1 MKKQYRPY
9 LYITPAIIGIL
20 LFVIYPILHT
30 IYLSFQSGSLISSEF
45 TFAGL
50 DNYKSL
56 LSNEDFLGALKNTAI
71 YTVSMVGVS
80 IGLSLV
86 FAVWLNKQSFM
97 HKLTQTV
104 IFTPHLVSLVS
115 IGVLFMWIMNPDYG
129 FLNWVLDSIGLP
141 TSKWLASEKSAL
153 FSIILV
159 GIWKTVGYNTLIFI
173 AGLQSIP
180 KYIYEAANL
189 DNSGKIRTFFK
200 ITLPLL
206 SPTLFFLLITTTTSS
221 FQVFDL
227 VNVMTKGGPINSTNM
242 LVYYI
247 YEAGF
252 RYFDIG
258 SASAASVFLIILVGF
273 LTFAHFKLLAK
284 KVHYQ

>member
-1 MKKQYRPY
+1 MKKQYKPY
-9 LYITPAIIGIL
+9 LYIMPSIIGIL

-30 IYLSFQSGSLISSEF
+30 IYLSFQSGSLISPEF

-50 DNYKSL
+50 DNYKNL

-71 YTVSMVGVS
+71 YTISMVGIS
-80 IGLSLV
+80 IGLSLI
-86 FAVWLNKQSFM
+86 FAVWLNKQSFI
-97 HKLTQTV
+97 HKFAQTV
-104 IFTPHLVSLVS
+104 MFTPHLVSLVS

-141 TSKWLASEKSAL
+141 TSKWLTSEKTAL

-189 DNSGKIRTFFK
+189 DNSSKIKTFFK
-200 ITLPLL
+200 VTLPLL

-258 SASAASVFLIILVGF
+258 SASAASVFLIILVGI

>member
-1 MKKQYRPY
+1 MKKQYKAY
-9 LYITPAIIGIL
+9 FYIIPAIIGIL
-20 LFVIYPILHT
+20 LFVIYPIIHT
-30 IYLSFQSGSLISSEF
+30 IYLSFQSGSLISPEF

-71 YTVSMVGVS
+71 YTVSMVGIS
-80 IGLSLV
+80 IGLSLI
-86 FAVWLNKQSFM
+86 FAVWLNKQSFI
-97 HKLTQTV
+97 HKFAQTV
-104 IFTPHLVSLVS
+104 MFTPHLVSLVS

-141 TSKWLASEKSAL
+141 TSKWLTSEKTAL

-180 KYIYEAANL
+180 KYIYEAADL
-189 DNSGKIRTFFK
+189 DNSGKLRTFFK
-200 ITLPLL
+200 VTLPLL

-258 SASAASVFLIILVGF
+258 SASAASVFL
-273 LTFAHFKLLAK
+273 TFSK
-284 KVHYQ
+284 KSSLSVKYI

>member
-1 MKKQYRPY
+1 
-9 LYITPAIIGIL
+9 
-20 LFVIYPILHT
+20 
-30 IYLSFQSGSLISSEF
+30 
-45 TFAGL
+45 
-50 DNYKSL
+50 
-56 LSNEDFLGALKNTAI
+56 
-71 YTVSMVGVS
+71 MVGVS

-141 TSKWLASEKSAL
+141 TSKWLSSEKSAL

-189 DNSGKIRTFFK
+189 DNSSKIKTFFK

>member
-1 MKKQYRPY
+1 MKKQYKPY
-9 LYITPAIIGIL
+9 LYIMPSIIGIL

-30 IYLSFQSGSLISSEF
+30 IYLSFQSGSLISPEF

-50 DNYKSL
+50 DNYKNL

-71 YTVSMVGVS
+71 YTISMVGIS
-80 IGLSLV
+80 IGLSLI
-86 FAVWLNKQSFM
+86 FAVWLNKQSFI
-97 HKLTQTV
+97 HKFAQTV
-104 IFTPHLVSLVS
+104 MFTPHLVSLVS

-141 TSKWLASEKSAL
+141 TSKWLTSEKTAL

-180 KYIYEAANL
+180 KYIYEAADL
-189 DNSGKIRTFFK
+189 DNSGKLKTFFK
-200 ITLPLL
+200 VTLPLL
-206 SPTLFFLLITTTTSS
+206 SPTLFFFLITTTTSS

-258 SASAASVFLIILVGF
+258 SASAASVFLIILVGI

>member
-1 MKKQYRPY
+1 
-9 LYITPAIIGIL
+9 
-20 LFVIYPILHT
+20 
-30 IYLSFQSGSLISSEF
+30 
-45 TFAGL
+45 
-50 DNYKSL
+50 
-56 LSNEDFLGALKNTAI
+56 
-71 YTVSMVGVS
+71 
-80 IGLSLV
+80 
-86 FAVWLNKQSFM
+86 M

-141 TSKWLASEKSAL
+141 TSKWLSSEKSAL

-258 SASAASVFLIILVGF
+258 SASAASVFLIILVGL

>member
-1 MKKQYRPY
+1 
-9 LYITPAIIGIL
+9 
-20 LFVIYPILHT
+20 
-30 IYLSFQSGSLISSEF
+30 
-45 TFAGL
+45 
-50 DNYKSL
+50 
-56 LSNEDFLGALKNTAI
+56 
-71 YTVSMVGVS
+71 MVGVS

-141 TSKWLASEKSAL
+141 TSKWLSSEKSAL

-189 DNSGKIRTFFK
+189 DNSSKIKTF
-200 ITLPLL
+200 L
-206 SPTLFFLLITTTTSS
+206 
-221 FQVFDL
+221 
-227 VNVMTKGGPINSTNM
+227 
-242 LVYYI
+242 
-247 YEAGF
+247 
-252 RYFDIG
+252 
-258 SASAASVFLIILVGF
+258 
-273 LTFAHFKLLAK
+273 
-284 KVHYQ
+284 

>member
-1 MKKQYRPY
+1 MKKQYKAY
-9 LYITPAIIGIL
+9 FYIIPAIIGIL
-20 LFVIYPILHT
+20 LFVIYPIIHT
-30 IYLSFQSGSLISSEF
+30 IYLSFQSGSLISPEF

-71 YTVSMVGVS
+71 YTVSMVGIS
-80 IGLSLV
+80 IGLSLI
-86 FAVWLNKQSFM
+86 FAVWLNKQSFI
-97 HKLTQTV
+97 HKFAQTV
-104 IFTPHLVSLVS
+104 MFTPHLVSLVS

-141 TSKWLASEKSAL
+141 TSKWLTSEKTAL

-180 KYIYEAANL
+180 KYIYEAADL
-189 DNSGKIRTFFK
+189 DNSGKLRTFFK
-200 ITLPLL
+200 VTLPLL

-258 SASAASVFLIILVGF
+258 SASAASVFLIILVGI
-273 LTFAHFKLLAK
+273 LTFAHFKLLTK

>member
-1 MKKQYRPY
+1 MPS
-9 LYITPAIIGIL
+9 IIGIL

-30 IYLSFQSGSLISSEF
+30 IYLSFQSGSLISPEF

-50 DNYKSL
+50 DNYKNL
-56 LSNEDFLGALKNTAI
+56 LSNEDFLVALKNTAI
-71 YTVSMVGVS
+71 YTISMVGIS
-80 IGLSLV
+80 IGLSLI
-86 FAVWLNKQSFM
+86 FAVWLNKQSFI
-97 HKLTQTV
+97 HKFAQTV
-104 IFTPHLVSLVS
+104 MFTPHLVSLVS

-141 TSKWLASEKSAL
+141 TSKWLTSEKTAL

-180 KYIYEAANL
+180 KYIYEAADL
-189 DNSGKIRTFFK
+189 DNSGKLKTFFK
-200 ITLPLL
+200 VTLPLL

-258 SASAASVFLIILVGF
+258 SASAASVFLIILVGI

>member
-1 MKKQYRPY
+1 MPS
-9 LYITPAIIGIL
+9 IIGIL

-30 IYLSFQSGSLISSEF
+30 IYLSFQSGSLISPEF

-50 DNYKSL
+50 DNYKNL

-71 YTVSMVGVS
+71 YTISMVGIS
-80 IGLSLV
+80 IGLSLI
-86 FAVWLNKQSFM
+86 FAVWLNKQSFI
-97 HKLTQTV
+97 HKFAQTV
-104 IFTPHLVSLVS
+104 MFTPHLVSLVS

-141 TSKWLASEKSAL
+141 TSKWLTSEKTAL

-180 KYIYEAANL
+180 KYIYEAADL
-189 DNSGKIRTFFK
+189 DNSGKLKTFFK
-200 ITLPLL
+200 VTLPLL

-258 SASAASVFLIILVGF
+258 SASAASVFLIILVGI

>member
-1 MKKQYRPY
+1 MKKQYKAY
-9 LYITPAIIGIL
+9 FYIIPAIIGIL
-20 LFVIYPILHT
+20 LFVIYPIIHT
-30 IYLSFQSGSLISSEF
+30 IYLSFQSGSLISPEF

-71 YTVSMVGVS
+71 YTVSMVGIS
-80 IGLSLV
+80 IGLSLI
-86 FAVWLNKQSFM
+86 FAVWLNKQSFI
-97 HKLTQTV
+97 HKFAQTV
-104 IFTPHLVSLVS
+104 MFTPHLVSLVS

-141 TSKWLASEKSAL
+141 TSKWLTREKTAL

-180 KYIYEAANL
+180 KYIYEAADL
-189 DNSGKIRTFFK
+189 DNSGKLRTFFK
-200 ITLPLL
+200 VTLPLL

-258 SASAASVFLIILVGF
+258 SASAASVFLIILVGI

>member
-1 MKKQYRPY
+1 MKKQYKAY
-9 LYITPAIIGIL
+9 FYIIPAIIGIL
-20 LFVIYPILHT
+20 LFVIYPIIHT
-30 IYLSFQSGSLISSEF
+30 IYLSFQSGSLISPEF

-71 YTVSMVGVS
+71 YTVSMVGIS
-80 IGLSLV
+80 IGLSLI
-86 FAVWLNKQSFM
+86 FAVWLNKQSFI
-97 HKLTQTV
+97 HKFAQTV
-104 IFTPHLVSLVS
+104 MFTPHLVSLVS

-141 TSKWLASEKSAL
+141 TSKWLTSEKTAL

-180 KYIYEAANL
+180 KYIYEAADL
-189 DNSGKIRTFFK
+189 DNSGKLRTFFK
-200 ITLPLL
+200 VTLPLL

-247 YEAGF
+247 YEAGGGGTL
-252 RYFDIG
+252 RG
-258 SASAASVFLIILVGF
+258 SSPGD
-273 LTFAHFKLLAK
+273 FK
-284 KVHYQ
+284 

>member
-1 MKKQYRPY
+1 MKKQYKPY
-9 LYITPAIIGIL
+9 LYIMPSIIGIL

-30 IYLSFQSGSLISSEF
+30 IYLSFQSGSLISPEF
-45 TFAGL
+45 TFAGI
-50 DNYKSL
+50 DNYKNL

-71 YTVSMVGVS
+71 YTISMVGIS
-80 IGLSLV
+80 IGLSLI
-86 FAVWLNKQSFM
+86 FAVWLNKQSFI
-97 HKLTQTV
+97 HKFAQTV
-104 IFTPHLVSLVS
+104 MFTPHLVSLVS

-141 TSKWLASEKSAL
+141 TSKWLTSEKTAL

-180 KYIYEAANL
+180 KYIYEAADL
-189 DNSGKIRTFFK
+189 DNSGKLKTFFK
-200 ITLPLL
+200 VTLPLL

-258 SASAASVFLIILVGF
+258 SASAASVFLIILVGI

>member
-1 MKKQYRPY
+1 MKRQSKAY
-9 LYITPAIIGIL
+9 LYVAPAVIGIL

-30 IYLSFQSGSLISSEF
+30 IYLSFQSGSLISPEF
-45 TFAGL
+45 TFAGI

-56 LSNEDFLGALKNTAI
+56 LSNEDFIGALKNTAV
-71 YTVSMVGVS
+71 YTVAMVGIS
-80 IGLSLV
+80 ISLSLV
-86 FAVWLNKQSFM
+86 FAVWLNKQSFI
-97 HKLTQTV
+97 HRFAQTV
-104 IFTPHLVSLVS
+104 MFTPHLVSLVS

-129 FLNWVLDSIGLP
+129 FLNWILDSVGLP
-141 TSKWLASEKSAL
+141 TSKWLASEKTAL

-159 GIWKTVGYNTLIFI
+159 GIWKTVGYNTLIFV
-173 AGLQSIP
+173 AGLQGIP
-180 KYIYEAANL
+180 KYIYEAADL
-189 DNSGKIRTFFK
+189 DNSGKLKTFFK
-200 ITLPLL
+200 VTLPLL

-258 SASAASVFLIILVGF
+258 VASAASVFLIILVGI
-273 LTFAHFKLLAK
+273 LTFAHFRLLAK

>member
-1 MKKQYRPY
+1 MKKRSKAY

-20 LFVIYPILHT
+20 LFVIYPIIHT
-30 IYLSFQSGSLISSEF
+30 IYLSFQSGSLISPEF

-56 LSNEDFLGALKNTAI
+56 LNNDDFIGALKNTVI
-71 YTVSMVGVS
+71 YTVSMVGIS
-80 IGLSLV
+80 ISLSLV
-86 FAVWLNKQSFM
+86 FAVWLNQNSFM
-97 HKLTQTV
+97 HRLAQT
-104 IFTPHLVSLVS
+104 IMFTPHIVSLVS

-129 FLNWVLDSIGLP
+129 FLNWILDSVGLP
-141 TSKWLASEKSAL
+141 TSKWLSSEKTAL

-180 KYIYEAANL
+180 KYIYEAADL
-189 DNSGKIRTFFK
+189 DNSGKLKTFFK
-200 ITLPLL
+200 VTLPLL
-206 SPTLFFLLITTTTSS
+206 SPTIFFLLITTTTSS

-258 SASAASVFLIILVGF
+258 QASAASVFLIILVGI

>member
-1 MKKQYRPY
+1 MKKQYKPY
-9 LYITPAIIGIL
+9 LYIMPSIIGIL

-30 IYLSFQSGSLISSEF
+30 IYLSFQSGSLISPEF

-50 DNYKSL
+50 DNYKNL

-71 YTVSMVGVS
+71 YTISMVGIS
-80 IGLSLV
+80 IGLSLI
-86 FAVWLNKQSFM
+86 FAVWLNKQSFI
-97 HKLTQTV
+97 HKFAQTV
-104 IFTPHLVSLVS
+104 MFTPHLVSLVS

-141 TSKWLASEKSAL
+141 TSKWLTSEKTAL

-180 KYIYEAANL
+180 KYIYEAADL
-189 DNSGKIRTFFK
+189 DNSGKLKTFFK
-200 ITLPLL
+200 VT
-206 SPTLFFLLITTTTSS
+206 SPTLFFFLITTTTSS

-258 SASAASVFLIILVGF
+258 SASAASVFLIILVGI

>member
-1 MKKQYRPY
+1 MKKQYRAY
-9 LYITPAIIGIL
+9 FYIMPAIIGIL

-30 IYLSFQSGSLISSEF
+30 IYLSFQSGSLISPEF

-71 YTVSMVGVS
+71 YTVSMVGIS

-86 FAVWLNKQSFM
+86 FAVWLNKQSFI
-97 HKLTQTV
+97 HKFAQTV
-104 IFTPHLVSLVS
+104 MFTPHLVSLVS

-141 TSKWLASEKSAL
+141 TSKWLTSEKTAL

-180 KYIYEAANL
+180 KYIYEAADL
-189 DNSGKIRTFFK
+189 DNSGKLRTFFK

-258 SASAASVFLIILVGF
+258 SASAASVFLIILVGI